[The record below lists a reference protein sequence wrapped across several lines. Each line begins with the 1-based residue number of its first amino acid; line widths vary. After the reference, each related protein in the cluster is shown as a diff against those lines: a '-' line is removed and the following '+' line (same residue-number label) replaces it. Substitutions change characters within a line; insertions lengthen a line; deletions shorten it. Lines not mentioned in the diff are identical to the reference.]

1 MQIGQHSS
9 PLALTVL
16 KTLGSPVAA
25 ASVNAASV
33 SGAVA
38 NPASANPLSSGSAT
52 DRNEPAGPPEAGR
65 IPPRGSFVDLKA

>member
-16 KTLGSPVAA
+16 KALGSPAGA
-25 ASVNAASV
+25 ASVGGAA
-33 SGAVA
+33 A
-38 NPASANPLSSGSAT
+38 NPASANPLSAGSAT
-52 DRNEPAGPPEAGR
+52 DRNEPAGPPEAGP

>member
-16 KTLGSPVAA
+16 KALGSPAATASIGSAA
-25 ASVNAASV
+25 AS
-33 SGAVA
+33 
-38 NPASANPLSSGSAT
+38 PASANPLSTGSAT

-65 IPPRGSFVDLKA
+65 IPPRGSFIDLKA